1 MSLNPVPSSEPRKN
15 AGAGPIAEAE
25 QEIRLAPMRP
35 EDLEEIL
42 WVEKSSFRTPW
53 TRQLFE
59 EEFKH
64 PDLSHFL
71 VAHCQE
77 HVVGYMGFWL
87 VLDEAHITNLAVHP
101 AFRRRKIGERL
112 AQAVLELAVELG
124 ARRATLEVRAGNE
137 AAQRLYAKFGFRLAA
152 VRRGYYVDNQE
163 DALVLWN
170 DELPSS
176 AGKS

>member
-1 MSLNPVPSSEPRKN
+1 MSMNPVPAPETREDQGTGQP
-15 AGAGPIAEAE
+15 ADTEAK
-25 QEIRLAPMRP
+25 IRLDPMRP

-170 DELPSS
+170 DDLTSY

>member
-1 MSLNPVPSSEPRKN
+1 MSMNPFPSPETHNNP
-15 AGAGPIAEAE
+15 GAGRMAEAE
-25 QEIRLAPMRP
+25 AEIQLAPMRR

-59 EEFKH
+59 EEFRH

-101 AFRRRKIGERL
+101 GFRRRKVGDRL
-112 AQAVLELAVELG
+112 VRAILELAVSLG

-137 AAQRLYAKFGFRLAA
+137 AAQQLYAKYGFRLAA

-170 DELPSS
+170 DDLS
-176 AGKS
+176 AYTAVS